1 MLLYL
6 RSLTNIIMFSFDF
19 LAMMKVIYA
28 GIVVASG
35 LADLTTWLLFGFVVG
50 IIFFL
55 MKT

>member
-1 MLLYL
+1 
-6 RSLTNIIMFSFDF
+6 MFSFDF